1 MRINN
6 ESLLRMVDNYQTAH
20 SMRYLKK
27 YYVIIVYYYLATC
40 LHNNMHN
47 TCMNLAMYYALCASS
62 AYVYVYMYESRSDY
76 YA

>member
-1 MRINN
+1 
-6 ESLLRMVDNYQTAH
+6 
-20 SMRYLKK
+20 
-27 YYVIIVYYYLATC
+27 
-40 LHNNMHN
+40 MHN